1 MPTIAHDKD
10 EYEEEPLDPATER
23 IQARLR
29 KMMMFSG
36 LTLGLGIFAVCG
48 AILYKVLAEPPQG
61 SGEIAGGHLVLEA
74 GMSVNSAVAANAE
87 ITLTVTAQDGRQY
100 IRRHDAASGALI
112 GQWELVFQASPSVPQ
127 STN

>member
-36 LTLGLGIFAVCG
+36 LTLGLGIFAVFG

-61 SGEIAGGHLVLEA
+61 AGER
-74 GMSVNSAVAANAE
+74 SC
-87 ITLTVTAQDGRQY
+87 GRF
-100 IRRHDAASGALI
+100 RA
-112 GQWELVFQASPSVPQ
+112 
-127 STN
+127 

>member
-1 MPTIAHDKD
+1 MPTMAHDTD

-36 LTLGLGIFAVCG
+36 LTLGLGIFAVFG
-48 AILYKVLAEPPQG
+48 AILYKVLAESPQG
-61 SGEIAGGHLVLEA
+61 SGEIAGGHRVLEA
-74 GMSVNSAVAANAE
+74 GMRVDSAVAADTE
-87 ITLTVTAQDGRQY
+87 ITLTVTSEDGRQF
-100 IRRHDAASGALI
+100 IRRHDAGTGALI
-112 GQWELVFQASPSVPQ
+112 GQWELVFQAAPSVPQ